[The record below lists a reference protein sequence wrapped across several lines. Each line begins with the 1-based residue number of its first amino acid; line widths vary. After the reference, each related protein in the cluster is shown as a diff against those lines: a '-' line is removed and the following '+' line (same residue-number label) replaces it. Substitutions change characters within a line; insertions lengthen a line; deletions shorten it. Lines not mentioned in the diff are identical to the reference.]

1 MDLTAGQRIRWGSRL
16 AALAFSVIA
25 LALVFH
31 RLDLHSLWQTLLQV
45 RLRWFVGANL
55 LFGLVS
61 LLAARR
67 WHLMLRLNNSLV
79 HSGAT
84 LRLELQGHFFNTL
97 LFGPAGGDFAKTFF
111 YSRWFGYP
119 PAEILPTC
127 VLDRLTGGVGFLIM
141 ASLTP
146 LLAMLGGKPARHIT
160 WPSAE
165 RILGLAALGLLVIVG
180 FGLLRRWLGKP
191 SPLIRFLDAL
201 RANAGQLLARPRL
214 VFQAVSIG
222 FLAHVCMSSL
232 LLVCLQG
239 VARNPFSTVELLW
252 IFPVISV
259 ITATPITVSGTGLR
273 EGAALVLLGM
283 YGVEA
288 TDAVA
293 AALLVFG
300 IYLMWAAIG
309 GLILWRNSYLIAQ
322 QPRREPVRTLS
333 VVVPT
338 LNEAQTLAE
347 TIRRIRQNPNI
358 SEIIV
363 ADGGSTDGTRGLAHQ
378 HGCRVLASQ
387 RGRGVQM
394 RAGAAL
400 ATGDVILFVHAD
412 TWLPP
417 NAGVAVANCLRD
429 QTVVGGGFW
438 KSFRERKFLMLGS
451 RWRCA
456 ARLYLFRRLVGDQV
470 IFARRDVLEKVG
482 GVPEMPLM
490 EEFELCHR
498 LRKAGRLALANA
510 TVSTSARRFAKLG
523 VFRTY
528 LRMWRVT
535 IQYYLGSSPQQ
546 LQRIYEKE

>member
-1 MDLTAGQRIRWGSRL
+1 MDVTAGQQIRWGSRL
-16 AALAFSVIA
+16 AALACSLIA
-25 LALVFH
+25 LALVLH
-31 RLDLHSLWQTLLQV
+31 RLDLQALWQTLIHV
-45 RLRWFVGANL
+45 RVRWFVAANL

-61 LLAARR
+61 VLAARR
-67 WHLMLRLNNSLV
+67 WHLMLRLNDSLV

-97 LFGPAGGDFAKTFF
+97 LFGPAGGDFAKTYF
-111 YSRWFGYP
+111 YSRWFGYA

-146 LLAMLGGKPARHIT
+146 VLALLGGKPARSMT

-165 RILGLAALGLLVIVG
+165 RLLGLAALGVVVG
-180 FGLLRRWLGKP
+180 VGICLLRRRFGKP
-191 SPLIRFLDAL
+191 SPLVRFLDTL
-201 RANAGQLLARPRL
+201 RANAAQLLARPRL
-214 VFQAVSIG
+214 MFQAVSIG

-239 VARNPFSTVELLW
+239 VARKPFSAVELLW

-273 EGAALVLLGM
+273 EGAALVLLGL

-300 IYLMWAAIG
+300 IYLIWAAMG
-309 GLILWRNSYLIAQ
+309 GLILWRNSYLITQ
-322 QPRREPVRTLS
+322 QPKREPVHTLS
-333 VVVPT
+333 AVIPT

-347 TIRRIRQNPNI
+347 TVRRVRQNPNI
-358 SEIIV
+358 FEIIV
-363 ADGGSTDGTRGLAHQ
+363 ADGGSADGTPALAEGL
-378 HGCRVLASQ
+378 GCRIVVSPRS
-387 RGRGVQM
+387 RGGQM
-394 RAGAAL
+394 RAGAAV
-400 ATGDVILFVHAD
+400 ASGDAILFVHAD
-412 TWLPP
+412 TWLPL
-417 NAGVAVANCLRD
+417 NAGGAVVNCLRD

-438 KSFRERKFLMLGS
+438 KSFRERRLLMLGS

-456 ARLYLFRRLVGDQV
+456 LRLYLFRRILGDQV
-470 IFARRDVLEKVG
+470 IFVRRDALEQVG
-482 GVPEMPLM
+482 GVPGIPLM
-490 EEFELCHR
+490 EEFELCRR
-498 LRKAGRLALANA
+498 LRKAGRLALASA

-528 LRMWRVT
+528 LRMARVT
-535 IQYYLGSSPQQ
+535 LQYYLGSSPQQ
-546 LQRIYEKE
+546 LQRIYEKD